1 MHIKQKNIGGKEYR
15 YAARSIRMPNG
26 KIASLEKRYT
36 NQTAEEIKSIL
47 DEKEREAY
55 YRYALSIFKPDH
67 ILNEE
72 EIRKIEDIRLNYHKV
87 LKRLSKA
94 SLKDLLDRFVA
105 NFTYESNALE
115 GNSLTLKDV
124 AIVMFE
130 NAAVKGKSLREVYE
144 TRNSREVI
152 ELIMQ
157 NKFSISSKGIIR
169 MHRMLVRDIDV
180 EPGYKKVPS
189 IIIGRERKTTPPEK
203 VQEEMDKL
211 IAWYEKSKGSMH
223 PIKLAALFHGRFEMI
238 HPFED
243 GNGRVGRFI
252 INVILAEQKYP
263 PLIIRNNQRL
273 SYLCALEKFDTGHT
287 DSLERFLLMKFKE
300 TFTKFFEIYI
310 RYIK

>member
-1 MHIKQKNIGGKEYR
+1 MHIKNKTVGSKEYR

-26 KIASLEKRYT
+26 KVASLEKRYT
-36 NQTAEEIKSIL
+36 DQTDEEIKNIL

-55 YRYALSIFKPDH
+55 HKYALSIFKPDH

-72 EIRKIEDIRLNYHKV
+72 EIRKIEDIRLNYQKI
-87 LKRLSKA
+87 LSRLSKA
-94 SLKDLLDRFVA
+94 SLKDLLDRFTA

-144 TRNSREVI
+144 ARNSREVI
-152 ELIMQ
+152 ELVMQ
-157 NKFSISSKGIIR
+157 NKFSISSKDIIR
-169 MHRMLVRDIDV
+169 MHKMLVRDIDV
-180 EPGYKKVPS
+180 EPGYKKFPN

-203 VQEEMDKL
+203 VQGEMDEL
-211 IAWYEKSKGSMH
+211 IAWYEKSKGCVH
-223 PIKLAALFHGRFEMI
+223 PIKLAAIFHGRFEMI

-243 GNGRVGRFI
+243 GNGRVGRFL
-252 INVILAEQKYP
+252 INVILGEQKYP

-273 SYLCALEKFDTGHT
+273 SYISTLEKFDTGHT
-287 DSLERFLLMKFKE
+287 DPLERFVLVRFKE
-300 TFTKFFEIYI
+300 TFTKFF
-310 RYIK
+310 